1 MRRLHGL
8 SALLSV
14 LALSGGLVACGEDA
28 PTEGSPGVDAGG
40 DGGET
45 ELPPRA
51 DLVSAVNPM
60 IGTGGVGFGVGSAY
74 PGPAL
79 PFAMI
84 HAGPDTNTAGF
95 DGLGFYHCAG
105 YHYGDPF
112 IEAFS
117 LTHAYGTGVS
127 DYGTF
132 GLMPLVLSSGA
143 ALSADVRSEAGYAS
157 GYSGEVAQLGY
168 YSVDLEGGRKVEI
181 TSTRRAAL
189 FRFSFP
195 EAGDPVVLLDAEH
208 TVGDGKSGGGDVQ
221 LSGSNITARMH
232 NLGDLSGRFGGFEIF
247 MDGVFDVAP
256 SEVGVW
262 DEAGMHPAEATAS
275 GIDVGGW
282 VRFPAGTREV
292 SLRVAVSFVDA
303 EGASKN
309 LQAELPDFDFDAV
322 RARAVAAWGP
332 IFDELEVYTADA
344 TDTQTVATS
353 VYHTFMMPSLMSD
366 VDGRAR
372 GVATE
377 TEPLGPVI
385 QPPEEHY
392 SDFSLWDTYRTF
404 HPWFMLAERPEAGLF
419 ARSLVRLGEQGG
431 AIPRWALANGDVH
444 SMIGSPGEI
453 VLAESALKG
462 VEFDQA
468 RAYALSRVSAVG
480 KQPGTMGGR
489 GSIEPYM
496 QYGYVPSDMSSGS
509 VSRTQEYA
517 TADAALGNWAERMGE
532 TEDAATFSARGDSWR
547 ALYDA
552 DSGFFRGKTSDG
564 SWAPMSLPTV
574 QADMYTE
581 GNAWQYLW
589 MIGHDPAGLAEQ
601 LGGEEAARA
610 RLQEFFDSSREE
622 TAVLGVRNY
631 YWHGNEP
638 NILAPWLFAAWGD
651 RTSTRDFVHWVIDE
665 MYGTGPD
672 GLAGNDDAGTLSS
685 WLLFASVGL
694 YPVSGTDRYVVGA
707 PRFQKVVLHRPQGD
721 LTVEAS
727 RDPRQGQIT
736 GVTLDGAPIEGP
748 FVTHAALQ
756 GAHVLRFEIAE

>member
-1 MRRLHGL
+1 
-8 SALLSV
+8 
-14 LALSGGLVACGEDA
+14 
-28 PTEGSPGVDAGG
+28 
-40 DGGET
+40 
-45 ELPPRA
+45 
-51 DLVSAVNPM
+51 M

-79 PFAMI
+79 PFALI

-105 YHYGDPF
+105 YHQGDPF

-117 LTHAYGTGVS
+117 LTHAHGTGVS

-132 GLMPLVLSSGA
+132 GLMPLVVPSGA
-143 ALSADVRSEAGYAS
+143 ALGAEVRSEAGYAS
-157 GYSGEVAQLGY
+157 AYSGEVAELGY
-168 YSVDLEGGRKVEI
+168 YAVELEGGRKVEI
-181 TSTRRAAL
+181 TTTRRAAL

-195 EAGDPVVLLDAEH
+195 ESGDPLVLLDAEH
-208 TVGDGKSGGGDVQ
+208 TVGDGKSGGGDVEIA
-221 LSGSNITARMH
+221 GSRITARMH
-232 NLGDLSGRFGGFEIF
+232 NLGDLSSRFGGFEVF
-247 MDGVFDVAP
+247 LDGAFDVAP

-262 DEAGMHPAEATAS
+262 DEAGMHPMQAS
-275 GIDVGGW
+275 STGVDVGGW

-303 EGASKN
+303 EGAAKN
-309 LQAELPDFDFDAV
+309 LQAELPAFDFDAV
-322 RARAVAAWGP
+322 RAQARQAWKP
-332 IFDELEVYTADA
+332 IFDGLSVYTDDV
-344 TDTQTVATS
+344 TDTETLATS
-353 VYHTFMMPSLMSD
+353 VYHTFLMPSLMSD

-372 GVATE
+372 GVGTDA
-377 TEPLGPVI
+377 EPLGPI
-385 QPPEEHY
+385 IETEEEHY

-419 ARSLVRLGEQGG
+419 ARSLLRLGEQGG

-453 VLAESALKG
+453 VLAESAMKG
-462 VEFDQA
+462 VDFD
-468 RAYALSRVSAVG
+468 RAKGYALSRVSAVG
-480 KQPGTMGGR
+480 KQPGRMGGR

-496 QYGYVPSDMSSGS
+496 QYGYVPADMSSGS

-517 TADAALGNWAERMGE
+517 TADAALANWAKLRGE
-532 TEDAATFSARGDSWR
+532 TADAEAFAARADSWR
-547 ALYDA
+547 TLYDA
-552 DSGFFRGKTSDG
+552 ESGFFRGKKSDG
-564 SWAPMSLPTV
+564 SWAAMSLPTV
-574 QADMYTE
+574 QAEMYTE

-589 MIGHDPAGLAEQ
+589 MIGHDPAGLADQ
-601 LGGEEAARA
+601 LGGEEAART

-694 YPVSGTDRYVVGA
+694 YPVSGTDQYIVGA
-707 PRFQKVVLHRPQGD
+707 PRFQKVVLHRPGGD

-727 RDPRQGQIT
+727 RDPRQGAIT
-736 GVTLDGAPIEGP
+736 GVTLDGEPIEGAL
-748 FVTHAALQ
+748 VSHASLR
-756 GAHVLRFEIAE
+756 GEHVLRFEIAAD

>member
-1 MRRLHGL
+1 M
-8 SALLSV
+8 
-14 LALSGGLVACGEDA
+14 
-28 PTEGSPGVDAGG
+28 VDAGS
-40 DGGET
+40 DGGEDQ
-45 ELPPRA
+45 LPERA

-79 PFAMI
+79 PFALI

-105 YHYGDPF
+105 YHQGDPF

-117 LTHAYGTGVS
+117 LTHAHGTGVS

-132 GLMPLVLSSGA
+132 GLMPLVVPSGA
-143 ALSADVRSEAGYAS
+143 ALGAEVRSEAGYAS
-157 GYSGEVAQLGY
+157 AYSGEVAELGY
-168 YSVDLEGGRKVEI
+168 YAVELEGGRKVEI
-181 TSTRRAAL
+181 TTTRRAAL

-195 EAGDPVVLLDAEH
+195 ESGDPLVLLDAEH
-208 TVGDGKSGGGDVQ
+208 TVGDGKSGGGDVEIA
-221 LSGSNITARMH
+221 GSRITARMH
-232 NLGDLSGRFGGFEIF
+232 NLGDLSSRFGGFEVF
-247 MDGVFDVAP
+247 LDGAFDVAP

-262 DEAGMHPAEATAS
+262 DEAGMHPMQAS
-275 GIDVGGW
+275 STGVDVGGW

-303 EGASKN
+303 EGAAKN
-309 LQAELPDFDFDAV
+309 LQAELPAFDFDAV
-322 RARAVAAWGP
+322 RAQARQAWKP
-332 IFDELEVYTADA
+332 IFDGLSVYTDDV
-344 TDTQTVATS
+344 TDTETLATS
-353 VYHTFMMPSLMSD
+353 VYHTFLMPSLMSD

-372 GVATE
+372 GVGTDA
-377 TEPLGPVI
+377 EPLGPI
-385 QPPEEHY
+385 IETEEEHY

-419 ARSLVRLGEQGG
+419 ARSLLRLGEQGG

-453 VLAESALKG
+453 VLAESAMKG
-462 VEFDQA
+462 VDFD
-468 RAYALSRVSAVG
+468 RAKGYALSRVSAVG
-480 KQPGTMGGR
+480 KQPGRMGGR

-496 QYGYVPSDMSSGS
+496 QYGYVPADMSSGS

-517 TADAALGNWAERMGE
+517 TADAALANWAKLRGE
-532 TEDAATFSARGDSWR
+532 TADAEAFAARADSWR
-547 ALYDA
+547 TLYDA
-552 DSGFFRGKTSDG
+552 ESGFFRGKKSDG
-564 SWAPMSLPTV
+564 SWAAMSLPTV
-574 QADMYTE
+574 QAEMYTE

-589 MIGHDPAGLAEQ
+589 MIGHDPAGLADQ
-601 LGGEEAARA
+601 LGGEEAART

-694 YPVSGTDRYVVGA
+694 YPVSGTDQYIVGA
-707 PRFQKVVLHRPQGD
+707 PRFQKVVLHRPGGD

-727 RDPRQGQIT
+727 RDPRQGAIT
-736 GVTLDGAPIEGP
+736 GVTLDGEPIEGAL
-748 FVTHAALQ
+748 VSHASLR
-756 GAHVLRFEIAE
+756 GEHVLRFEIAAD